1 MKESASSSQS
11 HKPHIGQGRCE
22 LPAGLRGL
30 QPLDGEG
37 FDDDGEGFDDDGE
50 GFDDQKISDLRKDFM
65 KPTVHALLDQP

>member
-37 FDDDGEGFDDDGE
+37 FDDDGEGFDD
-50 GFDDQKISDLRKDFM
+50 QKISDLRKDFM